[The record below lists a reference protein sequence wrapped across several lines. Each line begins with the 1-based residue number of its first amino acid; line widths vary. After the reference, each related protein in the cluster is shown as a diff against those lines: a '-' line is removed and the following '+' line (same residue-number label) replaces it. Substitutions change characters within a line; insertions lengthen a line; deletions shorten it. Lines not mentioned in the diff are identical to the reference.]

1 MLNINPHSAK
11 QDAVRILNSVQDSD
25 NFEDIL
31 YQMYVRKKVE
41 QGLADSK
48 EGNFVPDDEME
59 LFWQRWSGK

>member
-11 QDAVRILNSVQDSD
+11 QDAVRILNQINDSD

-31 YQMYVRKKVE
+31 YQMYVRKKAE

-48 EGNFVPDDEME
+48 AGNFVPDDEME
-59 LFWQRWSGK
+59 RFWRRWSER